1 MFRRFWKK
9 IVSKARQLSVVKNNV
24 PNVMFVT
31 VAVAVGVVVAL
42 DAVAE
47 VDVAEAVEV
56 VVAKCESWRATCM
69 CLLSN
74 SMWR

>member
-9 IVSKARQLSVVKNNV
+9 IVSKARRLSVVKNNV

-31 VAVAVGVVVAL
+31 VAVVVGVVVAL

-56 VVAKCESWRATCM
+56 VVAKYDIMASYMYVSFEQ
-69 CLLSN
+69 
-74 SMWR
+74 

>member
-9 IVSKARQLSVVKNNV
+9 IVSKARRLSVVKNNV

-31 VAVAVGVVVAL
+31 VAVVVGVVVAL

-56 VVAKCESWRATCM
+56 VVAKYDIMASYLYRC
-69 CLLSN
+69 
-74 SMWR
+74 

>member
-9 IVSKARQLSVVKNNV
+9 IVSKARRLSVVKNNV

-31 VAVAVGVVVAL
+31 VAVVVGVVVAL

-47 VDVAEAVEV
+47 VDVDVAEAVEV
-56 VVAKCESWRATCM
+56 VVAKCDIMASYM
-69 CLLSN
+69 YVSFQQ
-74 SMWR
+74 

>member
-9 IVSKARQLSVVKNNV
+9 IVSKARRLTVVKNNV

-31 VAVAVGVVVAL
+31 VAVVVGVVVAL

-56 VVAKCESWRATCM
+56 VVAKYDIMASYLYRC
-69 CLLSN
+69 
-74 SMWR
+74 

>member
-9 IVSKARQLSVVKNNV
+9 IVSKAHQLSVVKNNV

-31 VAVAVGVVVAL
+31 VAVVVGVVVAL

-47 VDVAEAVEV
+47 VDVAEAVEL
-56 VVAKCESWRATCM
+56 VVAKYDIMASYLYRF
-69 CLLSN
+69 
-74 SMWR
+74 